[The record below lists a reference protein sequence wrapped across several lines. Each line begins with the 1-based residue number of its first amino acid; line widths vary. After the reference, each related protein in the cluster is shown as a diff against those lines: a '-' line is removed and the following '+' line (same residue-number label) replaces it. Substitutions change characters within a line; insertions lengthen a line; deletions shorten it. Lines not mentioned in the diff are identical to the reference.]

1 MALNGNISLLQYI
14 FTDHTIVQS
23 ILEHAA
29 GMRYKN
35 NYWEPFE
42 NFHKLS
48 SINKNLRDFKNLCY
62 KGHFK
67 I

>member
-29 GMRYKN
+29 GVRYKN
-35 NYWEPFE
+35 NHWEPFE

-48 SINKNLRDFKNLCY
+48 RI
-62 KGHFK
+62 
-67 I
+67 